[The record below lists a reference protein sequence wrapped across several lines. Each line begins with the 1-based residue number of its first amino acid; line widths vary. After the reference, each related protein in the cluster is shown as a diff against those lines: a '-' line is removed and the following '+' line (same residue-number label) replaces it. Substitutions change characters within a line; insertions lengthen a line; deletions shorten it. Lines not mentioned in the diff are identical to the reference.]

1 MVPDAQTW
9 NYLLALMMRKRLASV
24 QDVTALER
32 VQPSFPLTFETF
44 IQTITQAFGDR
55 SLKNLEIALDDS
67 REQLENCRTLVNMMN
82 VKFLKKDELY
92 QLATLLYHCSQ
103 KSKQSEEAL
112 AKILKD
118 IHGYSEDV
126 FGFVWDKVYT
136 SASPDGGLGS
146 IKLPHTYI
154 RQEKAALEKEF
165 QPRRVRGV
173 HYRKQAVKVLHVD
186 DNTGIV
192 KEVAYCADKDFP
204 VENYKIPK
212 EFPHYE
218 VLTQFFN

>member
-165 QPRRVRGV
+165 QQRRVRGV
-173 HYRKQAVKVLHVD
+173 HYR
-186 DNTGIV
+186 
-192 KEVAYCADKDFP
+192 
-204 VENYKIPK
+204 
-212 EFPHYE
+212 
-218 VLTQFFN
+218 